1 MRSLKQKLQYSSNSR
16 SGGNNEFGIY
26 KENNNGFCGIYIFRH
41 ECIFFKKKFD
51 GSGAENTAD
60 VKLISLAIWL
70 GFYLLV
76 LAIEY
81 GVRFLTRIGKK

>member
-1 MRSLKQKLQYSSNSR
+1 MK
-16 SGGNNEFGIY
+16 NNKWRMFQIIQLILFLGISV
-26 KENNNGFCGIYIFRH
+26 FLFFR
-41 ECIFFKKKFD
+41 KFD
-51 GSGAENTAD
+51 GSGAENTTD

-81 GVRFLTRIGKK
+81 GVRFLTRIGKW

>member
-1 MRSLKQKLQYSSNSR
+1 MKNKKWRMFQLIQLILFLSISVFL
-16 SGGNNEFGIY
+16 F
-26 KENNNGFCGIYIFRH
+26 FR
-41 ECIFFKKKFD
+41 KVD

-70 GFYLLV
+70 GFYLFV

-81 GVRFLTRIGKK
+81 GVRFLTRICKK

>member
-1 MRSLKQKLQYSSNSR
+1 MK
-16 SGGNNEFGIY
+16 NN
-26 KENNNGFCGIYIFRH
+26 KWRIFQVIQLILFLGVS
-41 ECIFFKKKFD
+41 IFLFFRKVD

-70 GFYLLV
+70 GFYLFV

>member
-1 MRSLKQKLQYSSNSR
+1 MK
-16 SGGNNEFGIY
+16 NNKWKTFQVIQLIL
-26 KENNNGFCGIYIFRH
+26 FLSISVFLFFR
-41 ECIFFKKKFD
+41 KVD

-70 GFYLLV
+70 GFYLFV

-81 GVRFLTRIGKK
+81 GVRFLTRIGKNSY

>member
-1 MRSLKQKLQYSSNSR
+1 MVICR
-16 SGGNNEFGIY
+16 GGNRMKNNKWRMFQIIQLILFLGISV
-26 KENNNGFCGIYIFRH
+26 FLFFR
-41 ECIFFKKKFD
+41 KVD

-70 GFYLLV
+70 GFYLFV

>member
-1 MRSLKQKLQYSSNSR
+1 MK
-16 SGGNNEFGIY
+16 NNKWKIFQLIQLILFLGISV
-26 KENNNGFCGIYIFRH
+26 FLFFR
-41 ECIFFKKKFD
+41 KVD

-60 VKLISLAIWL
+60 VKLISLAIWI
-70 GFYLLV
+70 GFYLFV

>member
-1 MRSLKQKLQYSSNSR
+1 MK
-16 SGGNNEFGIY
+16 NNKWRMFQIIQLILFLGISV
-26 KENNNGFCGIYIFRH
+26 FLFFR
-41 ECIFFKKKFD
+41 KVD

-70 GFYLLV
+70 GFYLFV

-81 GVRFLTRIGKK
+81 GIHFLTRIGKK